1 MRAPVEKIAS
11 APRARCELSNENL
24 LPMVNLARALRAFN
38 RRVLEIAALL
48 ALLGGLSGAHA
59 AMPGVVVQSIKGDYA
74 DVKERVVM
82 AVENRGLVID
92 HTSRVGSM
100 LERTG
105 KDIGRSQQ
113 IYLQAEVIQFCSAAV
128 SRATMEADPRNIVF
142 CPYAIALYAMP
153 AEPGRVYLVYRKPL
167 PAGSAQS
174 VKALREVGKL
184 LDGIVSEAL
193 K

>member
-1 MRAPVEKIAS
+1 MSKVVAITALFVAI
-11 APRARCELSNENL
+11 SN
-24 LPMVNLARALRAFN
+24 AG
-38 RRVLEIAALL
+38 AAN
-48 ALLGGLSGAHA
+48 
-59 AMPGVVVQSIKGDYA
+59 PGVIVQSVKGDYD
-74 DVKERVVM
+74 DVKERVIM

-92 HTSRVGSM
+92 HTSRVGAM

-113 IYLQAEVIQFCSAAV
+113 IYQQAEVIEFCSAGI

-142 CPYAIALYAMP
+142 CPYAIALYVVP
-153 AEPGRVYLVYRKPL
+153 AEPGRVYLAYRKPL

-174 VKALREVGKL
+174 TKALHEVGKL
-184 LDGIVSEAL
+184 LDGIVREAL